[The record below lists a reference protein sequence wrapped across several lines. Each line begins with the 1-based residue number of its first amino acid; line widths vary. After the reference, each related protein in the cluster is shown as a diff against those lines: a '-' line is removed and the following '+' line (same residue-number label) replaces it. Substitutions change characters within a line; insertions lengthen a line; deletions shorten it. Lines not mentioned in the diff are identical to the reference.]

1 MTKDHVA
8 EQAVDYYEVAV
19 GTDRRYPKTRDNTV
33 PFTNVGQNTSVTF
46 NNLDLQALTA
56 TYFVTVKGHSASFSA
71 AEVTSSGIHAGVDS
85 KISGRFRYYCFLL
98 S

>member
-1 MTKDHVA
+1 MIKDHVT

-46 NNLDLQALTA
+46 NNLDLQAA
-56 TYFVTVKGHSASFSA
+56 TYYVTVKGHSASFSA
-71 AEVTSSGIHAGVDS
+71 AEVTSSGITAGVDS
-85 KISGRFRYYCFLL
+85 EVFG
-98 S
+98 